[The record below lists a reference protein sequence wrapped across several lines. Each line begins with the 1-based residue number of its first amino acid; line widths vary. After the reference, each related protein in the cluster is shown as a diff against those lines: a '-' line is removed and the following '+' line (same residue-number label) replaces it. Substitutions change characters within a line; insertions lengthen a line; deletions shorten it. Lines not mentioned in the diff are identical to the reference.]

1 MTQHSE
7 GLFSWETIQLQLR
20 IPFRL
25 SYGVSEQ
32 RIAHWIRMRGD
43 EGWGEGTIPPYYNVS
58 RQSMLDYWQKQ
69 SERSDPLP
77 TKFDEIRD
85 WLDPSGPAPA
95 RAAIDLALHDY
106 LSRKQGLPLYAAMG
120 LKRPAPK
127 PSCFTIAADAPQAMA
142 AEALRVKKFPIIKLK
157 LAGDDQD
164 MERLEAVRA
173 ARPQAHLL
181 VDANAGWSKTQ
192 AEDYLKFLERLG
204 VELLEQPLGIA
215 ELEAMGSLQALTSI
229 PIVADESVRTFQD
242 VKTLHEVGVRGVNI
256 KLMKVGGMTPA
267 LEMIRWAKGK
277 NMLVMLG
284 CMIETSIG
292 LTAMAHLSGFAD
304 WLDLDASLLVT
315 NDPFEGMRFDENAN
329 IHVPEKPGLGVTLR
343 RPSYEGQN
351 VENRSD

>member
-1 MTQHSE
+1 MTNHIE

-25 SYGVSEQ
+25 SYGASEQ
-32 RIAHWIRMRGD
+32 RQANWIRMRGD

-69 SERSDPLP
+69 SERLDPLP
-77 TKFDEIRD
+77 TTLEEIRG
-85 WLDPSGPAPA
+85 WLDPNGPAPA

-106 LSRKQGLPLYAAMG
+106 SSRKQGLPLYAALGMI
-120 LKRPAPK
+120 RPEPK
-127 PSCFTIAADAPQAMA
+127 TSSFTISVDSPESMA
-142 AEALRVKKFPIIKLK
+142 AEALRVAKFPIIKLK
-157 LAGDDQD
+157 FAGDDQD

-173 ARPQAHLL
+173 ARPDAHLL
-181 VDANAGWSKTQ
+181 VDANAGWSLTQ
-192 AEDYLKFLERLG
+192 AKVYLKVLERFD

-215 ELEAMGSLQALTSI
+215 EVEGMGELQALTGI
-229 PIVADESVRTFQD
+229 PIVADESVRTLQD
-242 VKTLHEVGVRGVNI
+242 VKALQEAGVRGVNI
-256 KLMKVGGMTPA
+256 KLMKVGGLTPA

-277 NMLVMLG
+277 HMQIMLG

-315 NDPFEGMRFDENAN
+315 NDPFEGMIFDENAT
-329 IHVPEKPGLGVTLR
+329 IHVPEKPGLGITI
-343 RPSYEGQN
+343 PK
-351 VENRSD
+351 